1 MTTSQT
7 KLKSPRPLI
16 CVGMV
21 FLILFNAW
29 PRLIPLTA
37 GLGED
42 WIDGIR
48 GTLLGIAAGLIIW
61 AATLAGRQR
70 RGGAA

>member
-7 KLKSPRPLI
+7 TLKSPRTLI

-48 GTLLGIAAGLIIW
+48 GLLLGLAAGIIIR
-61 AATLAGRQR
+61 AVVLTGRQR